1 MSTMIDQEQLDKPTA
16 PSRTG
21 MPPQS
26 LSQWQLIMREF
37 KRHKLAVASFWILI
51 VFYVVAIFCE
61 FLTPHDPNLVYADYS
76 YLYPNGIHIF
86 HEGKLTKPFVY
97 GLARARDPETFEMT
111 YQVDKSLRYTVR
123 FFTRSNHEYKL
134 LGLFRTNAKL
144 FFAEGA
150 PMFLFGTDKLGRD
163 MFSRIIFGARISLT
177 IGLVGVTISFLLGI
191 IIGGISGFYGGVV
204 DEFFQRLI
212 EFLISIP
219 KLPLWMALSAVIPL
233 DWPVVKTYFAITIVL
248 SVVGW
253 TGLARVV
260 RGKILSLR
268 EEEYALAA
276 KSFGA
281 SDTWIVFRHL
291 VPNFMSY
298 ILVSITLSIP
308 GMILGETAL
317 SFIGLGMQP
326 PAISWGVLLRSAQQ
340 VQVVANYPWLL
351 LPGVFV
357 IIAVLAFNFL
367 GDGIRDAADPYSAM
381 T

>member
-1 MSTMIDQEQLDKPTA
+1 VS
-16 PSRTG
+16 
-21 MPPQS
+21 
-26 LSQWQLIMREF
+26 
-37 KRHKLAVASFWILI
+37 
-51 VFYVVAIFCE
+51 
-61 FLTPHDPNLVYADYS
+61 
-76 YLYPNGIHIF
+76 
-86 HEGKLTKPFVY
+86 
-97 GLARARDPETFEMT
+97 
-111 YQVDKSLRYTVR
+111 
-123 FFTRSNHEYKL
+123 FFTRSDHEYKL
-134 LGLFRTNAKL
+134 LGMYRTDAKF

-177 IGLVGVTISFLLGI
+177 IGLVGVSISFLLGI
-191 IIGGISGFYGGVV
+191 IIGGISGYYGGVV

-281 SDTWIVFRHL
+281 SDSWIVFRHL

-357 IIAVLAFNFL
+357 IVAVLAFNFL